1 MTSLSKGTA
10 QVVAR
15 LPERMPK
22 SATRMLR
29 LPRVLDDWLIAYAA
43 ALGYRSVPE
52 LIVQTMRELR
62 AKNQAQPNALTP
74 HESLADAPPERPRL
88 PFDPL
93 P

>member
-1 MTSLSKGTA
+1 MTSLSNGAA
-10 QVVAR
+10 QVIAVVPKR
-15 LPERMPK
+15 TTK

-43 ALGYRSVPE
+43 AYGYRSVPE

-62 AKNQAQPNALTP
+62 ARNQLQLNALTP
-74 HESLADAPPERPRL
+74 HETMAEATPEMPRL

>member
-1 MTSLSKGTA
+1 MTSSSNGTA
-10 QVVAR
+10 QVIAVVPKR
-15 LPERMPK
+15 IPK

-43 ALGYRSVPE
+43 AYGYRSVPE
-52 LIVQTMRELR
+52 LIVQTIRELR
-62 AKNQAQPNALTP
+62 ARNQLQLNALLPNETTA
-74 HESLADAPPERPRL
+74 ESLPEMPRL

>member
-1 MTSLSKGTA
+1 MTSLSNGTA
-10 QVVAR
+10 PVIAVTPQRSA
-15 LPERMPK
+15 K

-29 LPRVLDDWLIAYAA
+29 MPRVLDDWLISYAA
-43 ALGYRSVPE
+43 AFGYRSVPE

-62 AKNQAQPNALTP
+62 AKNQLQLNALTGNEP
-74 HESLADAPPERPRL
+74 LAEARPEIPRL